1 MDNTFGLKE
10 SDLKNII
17 SILQQQKEVEECF
30 IFGSRAKGNYR
41 RGSDVDIA
49 VKGQLIDL
57 KIISRI
63 SYLLNEET
71 TMPYH
76 FDVLNYNTIRN
87 DHLISHIDRIGIMF
101 YQKIKTEA

>member
-1 MDNTFGLKE
+1 MSDKFGLTE

-17 SILQQQKEVEECF
+17 SILQQQEEVDESF

-49 VKGQLIDL
+49 VKGKDVDL
-57 KIISRI
+57 KIINRI

-71 TMPYH
+71 TMPYY
-76 FDVLNYNTIRN
+76 FDVLNYNTISN
-87 DHLISHIDRIGIMF
+87 QQLVSHIDRVGIMF
-101 YQKIKTEA
+101 YKKMKTEA